1 MKRAPAL
8 ARMMGAVSGALCYG
22 RHFESFSFMAISRVG
37 FSRSGL
43 GKIALV
49 AAALVAAGCSST
61 GQKKKFDYVER
72 PVETLYGEATK
83 RLEQKR
89 YDEAVAFFEEVERQH
104 PYSDWARRAQLMKA
118 FSRYQ
123 ANDYEEAITAL
134 DQFIA
139 LHPGNKDVPYAY
151 YLKAMSFYE
160 RIRDV
165 GRDQGFTDNAVAS
178 LNDVVRRYPGTEYAR
193 DARLKLDLTS
203 DHLAGKEM
211 YVGLFYL
218 KQNKHIAAIN
228 RFKFVI
234 NNYQTTTHVAEA
246 LHRLVEAYLEIGIET
261 EARAA
266 AAVLAHNYPGSPWY
280 EDTYKLLR
288 RNGLV
293 DKWAA
298 IDAGQRILVDGKS
311 ATEADR
317 ERESA
322 EAEAKAEAERE
333 AAERVEA
340 DKAAA
345 KERRKR
351 EKKASL

>member
-1 MKRAPAL
+1 MASKS
-8 ARMMGAVSGALCYG
+8 AVLSSSVI
-22 RHFESFSFMAISRVG
+22 FKS
-37 FSRSGL
+37 
-43 GKIALV
+43 ALV
-49 AAALVAAGCSST
+49 AVALVVVGCSST

-72 PVETLYGEATK
+72 PVETLYAEAAK
-83 RLEQKR
+83 KLEQKR

-165 GRDQGFTDNAVAS
+165 GRDQGFTDNAVAA

-211 YVGLFYL
+211 YVGRFYL
-218 KQNKHIAAIN
+218 KENKHIAAIN

-234 NNYQTTTHVAEA
+234 NNYQTTTHAAEA
-246 LHRLVEAYLEIGIET
+246 LHRLVEAYLEIGIES

-280 EDTYKLLR
+280 QDTYKLLQ
-288 RNGLV
+288 RNDLL
-293 DKWAA
+293 DKWAE
-298 IDAGQRILVDGKS
+298 IDPNQKVLVDGKS

-317 ERESA
+317 EREAA
-322 EAEAKAEAERE
+322 EAEAKAEAEKA
-333 AAERVEA
+333 AAEKAAAE
-340 DKAAA
+340 KAAA
-345 KERRKR
+345 KARKKR
-351 EKKASL
+351 DKKASL